1 MSLRIASGGVPF
13 GTHSPYQVEI
23 YTPGA
28 PASST
33 VALALNADD
42 PFSYTP
48 DARSLPFGGFWKKFG
63 VCISPPEPFEEWVG
77 VASHSFIS
85 YRALDK
91 RLVSS
96 P

>member
-1 MSLRIASGGVPF
+1 MP
-13 GTHSPYQVEI
+13 
-23 YTPGA
+23 
-28 PASST
+28 
-33 VALALNADD
+33 
-42 PFSYTP
+42 
-48 DARSLPFGGFWKKFG
+48 RSLPFGGFWKKFG
-63 VCISPPEPFEEWVG
+63 VCISPPERFEEWVG